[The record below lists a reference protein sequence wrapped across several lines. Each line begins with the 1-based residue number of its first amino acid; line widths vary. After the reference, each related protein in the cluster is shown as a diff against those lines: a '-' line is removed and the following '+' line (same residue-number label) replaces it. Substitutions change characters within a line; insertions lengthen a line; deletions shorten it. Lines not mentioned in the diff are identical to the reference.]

1 MRLGSECL
9 YPVTHPDSLK
19 ITFYYPRGNN
29 SILQEAFSIYAKR
42 HTPHICIDRTVYCIP
57 TGLVRAA
64 QLKTVGKQSK
74 NGVVRRILSTCEEEK
89 KKKKQENKSLVTSME
104 KTCFCHMQPVCHKQL
119 VTAHFNHVI
128 LWTLRQKLSDAL
140 TMAIAWDF
148 SSPHLSA
155 QIPPLEQ

>member
-89 KKKKQENKSLVTSME
+89 KKNRKTRVLWPLWKKHVSAICSLSVTSNLWQHTLIMWSSE
-104 KTCFCHMQPVCHKQL
+104 PSDRNCLMLWQWLLHETLVHLIYQL
-119 VTAHFNHVI
+119 KFR
-128 LWTLRQKLSDAL
+128 L
-140 TMAIAWDF
+140 
-148 SSPHLSA
+148 
-155 QIPPLEQ
+155 

>member
-89 KKKKQENKSLVTSME
+89 KKKPGKQESCDLYGKNMFLPYAACLSQA
-104 KTCFCHMQPVCHKQL
+104 TCDS
-119 VTAHFNHVI
+119 
-128 LWTLRQKLSDAL
+128 TL
-140 TMAIAWDF
+140 
-148 SSPHLSA
+148 
-155 QIPPLEQ
+155 